1 MWKDAPY
8 VFLSILIAL
17 VLLSLHLPVQG
28 EELTNGARATSEI
41 ETGYTSNGTDS
52 AIGEPD
58 FFVHHFERLEFAS
71 ETGWT
76 ALRGTLT
83 VEQTRFLTQ
92 DIENDQ
98 ALGLSL
104 ALGQRLTPDVLLRGS
119 VSVLTAQT
127 GDDWNLAGFYI
138 ATSTPSLTIDAMLEA
153 VVARDAR
160 ELRLKVSVGGHRYG
174 DSSFPNLPLEPFKLQ
189 ADDTRYGVEAV
200 FKQQFEALAAVAG
213 FEGEAVEIPPA
224 DQDVLGRLPG
234 RKLRGSVGGE
244 TQFGD
249 LTLFGEGGGEVIWAE
264 GKMLWLP
271 YGKLR
276 LAAALGEAL
285 SVEAVAETHV
295 ELVDNLDA
303 TGSFDRRVALAASYA
318 ITPELRAILS
328 GERVFRV
335 GLIDRDVTSDET
347 VVTAGFE
354 HTVSDRFAYRGRI
367 SRTFHDD
374 DLETYD
380 KTEVVVGFT
389 GSI

>member
-1 MWKDAPY
+1 M
-8 VFLSILIAL
+8 
-17 VLLSLHLPVQG
+17 
-28 EELTNGARATSEI
+28 
-41 ETGYTSNGTDS
+41 
-52 AIGEPD
+52 
-58 FFVHHFERLEFAS
+58 
-71 ETGWT
+71 
-76 ALRGTLT
+76 
-83 VEQTRFLTQ
+83 
-92 DIENDQ
+92 
-98 ALGLSL
+98 
-104 ALGQRLTPDVLLRGS
+104 
-119 VSVLTAQT
+119 
-127 GDDWNLAGFYI
+127 
-138 ATSTPSLTIDAMLEA
+138 
-153 VVARDAR
+153 
-160 ELRLKVSVGGHRYG
+160 
-174 DSSFPNLPLEPFKLQ
+174 
-189 ADDTRYGVEAV
+189 EAV

-213 FEGEAVEIPPA
+213 FEGAAVEIPQA

-234 RKLRGSVGGE
+234 RKLRGSIGGE

-249 LTLFGEGGGEVIWAE
+249 LSLFGEGGGEAVWAE

-276 LAAALGEAL
+276 LAAALGAAL
-285 SVEAVAETHV
+285 SLEAVAETHV